1 MPLSL
6 FALSQRFDLFLKDL
20 SRFPWKTTA
29 HTLRERFR
37 EDHLGLTASSLT
49 FTTSLALVPFFTV
62 ALAIFTAFPMFG
74 KVQVVL
80 QKWLVQSLIPESIAR
95 QVQGYLTQFA
105 SQASKLGSVG
115 LAIVLFTALALILT
129 IDHTLNAIWRVRRAR
144 PLGQRVLIYWAAI
157 TLGPLLLGA
166 SLALTSYLVS
176 SSQGVVDSLPG
187 GVRLLFSLLQMALLA
202 TGMAALYRYV
212 PNTRVKWSHAWAG
225 GVFVAL
231 GIEAAK
237 RLLTAYLA
245 MVPTYSMV
253 YGAFATLPILLVW
266 IYLAWVV
273 VLLGAV
279 IAAYMPSLLQGVA
292 RRATTH
298 GWPFLLAI
306 EVLQQLHR
314 ARAAGEKGL
323 SMLQLEQAV
332 QVDALQLEPV
342 LNVLAAMDWV
352 GRLEELEPLDGSATV
367 REPRWL
373 LLVDPDRTLLLP
385 LVEQLLLT
393 PAPALENLWKN
404 NDRRSM
410 YLRDVL

>member
-314 ARAAGEKGL
+314 ARAAGDKGL
-323 SMLQLEQAV
+323 SMPQLEQAV
-332 QVDALQLEPV
+332 QVDTLQLEPV

-352 GRLEELEPLDGSATV
+352 GRLEELEPLDGSATA